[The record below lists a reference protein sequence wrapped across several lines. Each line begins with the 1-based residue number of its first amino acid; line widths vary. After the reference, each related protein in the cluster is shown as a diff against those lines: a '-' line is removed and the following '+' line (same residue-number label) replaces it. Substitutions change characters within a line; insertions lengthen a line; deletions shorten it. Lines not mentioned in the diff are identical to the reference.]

1 MYKVKI
7 HLMALC
13 VTDRA
18 GVQHRPQP
26 SPRSRALACS
36 HTAVRSSTMP
46 F

>member
-18 GVQHRPQP
+18 GV
-26 SPRSRALACS
+26 
-36 HTAVRSSTMP
+36 
-46 F
+46 